1 MEIPA
6 DLKYIT
12 PYIQR
17 GQELTTRDPIVSY
30 YGERIVKDGYYK
42 HLFINSTCSAILC
55 CQVGYCKRT
64 QNQRN
69 KRVFISFT

>member
-17 GQELTTRDPIVSY
+17 GLELTTRDPIVSY
-30 YGERIVKDGYYK
+30 YGERTV
-42 HLFINSTCSAILC
+42 INVHFYEYHTYS
-55 CQVGYCKRT
+55 
-64 QNQRN
+64 
-69 KRVFISFT
+69 